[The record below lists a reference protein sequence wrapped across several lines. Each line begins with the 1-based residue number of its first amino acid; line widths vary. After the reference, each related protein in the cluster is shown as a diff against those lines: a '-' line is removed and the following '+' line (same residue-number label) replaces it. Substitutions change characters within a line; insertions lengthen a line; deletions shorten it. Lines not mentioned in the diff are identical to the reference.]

1 MLYNDSFLAVS
12 ELITEGPSKVIK
24 IYSSST
30 AAREDA
36 SFFCKHDPSLN
47 VLIHWF
53 RGSTLLSNSPKYM
66 IESHPGNS
74 TLTIFNV
81 TIDDEDGYE
90 CNASFNGA
98 SLVNLGS
105 LSVIGELQSMLNIW
119 HLCCTTIVNSWS
131 SI

>member
-1 MLYNDSFLAVS
+1 MLYNDSFLAIS
-12 ELITEGPSKVIK
+12 ELITEGPSKVRK

-36 SFFCKHDPSLN
+36 SFSCKHDPSLN
-47 VLIHWF
+47 VQIQWF
-53 RGSTLLSNSPKYM
+53 RRGSLLAKSPKYM

-81 TIDDEDGYE
+81 TIDDEGGYE
-90 CNASFNGA
+90 CNASFDGA

-105 LSVIGELQSMLNIW
+105 LSVVGELQSVLNIW
-119 HLCCTTIVNSWS
+119 HLCCTTIFNSWS